1 MHIVHSLD
9 ELLILPTDRHVNGI
23 WARMEVRLEI
33 PDITEAAQL
42 RAQRAL
48 NELQERRGTI
58 AGAGVMFL
66 TLLAGVLTVMGRHE
80 SLLSWRG
87 ALELVVVLMLAFT
100 LGYVARLAS
109 RAFTRWQF
117 ARRCREQ
124 HRALVRSRGRCG
136 S

>member
-9 ELLILPTDRHVNGI
+9 ELLILATDRHVNGI

-33 PDITEAAQL
+33 PGITEAAQL

-58 AGAGVMFL
+58 AGAGIMFL
-66 TLLAGVLTVMGRHE
+66 TLSGGVLAVMGRYH
-80 SLLSWRG
+80 SLLSWLA
-87 ALELVVVLMLAFT
+87 ALELAAVLVLSFA

-109 RAFTRWQF
+109 RSFTRWQF

-124 HRALVRSRGRCG
+124 HRALVRLRALRG